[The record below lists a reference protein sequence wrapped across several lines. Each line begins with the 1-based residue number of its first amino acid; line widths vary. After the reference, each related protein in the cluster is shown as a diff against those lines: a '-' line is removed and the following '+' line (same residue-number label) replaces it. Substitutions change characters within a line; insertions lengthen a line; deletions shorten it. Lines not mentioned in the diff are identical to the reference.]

1 MPGEQPTIFGDAL
14 RRLAAAAT
22 YLYQDGPRYW
32 YSTQPTV
39 TKLADDR
46 AEQLK
51 RDSDKVVQE
60 LDNRLREDLRVTGD
74 FTRVHPMPQ
83 SGQDVPDD
91 LDARLVVLG
100 VDHPHSKET
109 DSPAIASAKA
119 ILETRGNT
127 PRLYRNTLAF
137 LAADKTRLQD
147 LDEAARKYLAW
158 KSILEEKETL
168 NLDPQQVKQAETQKT
183 AANGSVTARLPE
195 TFQWLL
201 VPGQGSSPQTPVTW
215 EALRLSGQD
224 ALAVRASKKLRSD
237 ELLLTVFAPTRLR
250 MELDRVPLWPNDHIS
265 IRQLTEYFA
274 RYLYLPRLSDSGVL
288 RHAIQDGLALMT
300 WDRESFAYADS
311 YDEDTGRYRGLRYGQ
326 HVTITDGSPGL
337 LVKPEV
343 AQRQVEP
350 EKPTHLTIVPPR
362 PYLKPGAQVQLKAT
376 EVDDNGRMIAEPKI
390 SWTASGGNID
400 SAGVFIAGDVEGEYS
415 VQAEGGSLRAEIT
428 VVISKADAPPPPPP
442 PGPRPPKRF
451 HGSVTLDSSRVGR
464 DASRIADEVIAHL
477 VGLVGSDVTVTLEID
492 ADIPNGAPEN
502 VVRTV
507 TENSRT
513 LKFSS
518 QGFEED

>member
-1 MPGEQPTIFGDAL
+1 
-14 RRLAAAAT
+14 
-22 YLYQDGPRYW
+22 
-32 YSTQPTV
+32 
-39 TKLADDR
+39 
-46 AEQLK
+46 
-51 RDSDKVVQE
+51 
-60 LDNRLREDLRVTGD
+60 
-74 FTRVHPMPQ
+74 MPQ

-100 VDHPHSKET
+100 VDHPHSKEP
-109 DSPAIASAKA
+109 DSAALVSAKA
-119 ILETRGNT
+119 ILEARGNT

-158 KSILEEKETL
+158 ESIVDESETL
-168 NLDPQQVKQAETQKT
+168 NLDPQQKKQAETQKT
-183 AANGSVTARLPE
+183 AANGAVKARIPE

-201 VPGQGSSPQTPVTW
+201 VPGQGSSPQSTITW

-250 MELDRVPLWPNDHIS
+250 MELDRVPLWPNDHVAIK
-265 IRQLTEYFA
+265 QLAEYFA
-274 RYLYLPRLSDSGVL
+274 RYLYLPRLSDSSVL
-288 RHAIQDGLALMT
+288 RHAIEDGLALMT
-300 WDRESFAYADS
+300 WDKESFAYADS

-326 HVTITDGSPGL
+326 HVSIADGSPGL

-343 AQRQVEP
+343 AQRQGEP
-350 EKPTHLTIVPPR
+350 PVRTQLTISPER
-362 PYLKPGAQVQLKAT
+362 PYLKPGA
-376 EVDDNGRMIAEPKI
+376 EVKFQAIETDENGRPISEPAI
-390 SWTASGGNID
+390 TWTASGGEIN
-400 SAGVFIAGDVEGEYS
+400 SAGLFIAGDVEGEYS
-415 VQAEGGSLRAEIT
+415 IQAQAGTMLAETT
-428 VVISKADAPPPPPP
+428 VVISKADAPPPPRP
-442 PGPRPPKRF
+442 PGPRQPKRF
-451 HGSVTLDSSRVGR
+451 HGSVTLDASRVGR

-513 LKFSS
+513 LKFDS
-518 QGFEED
+518 QGFEQD